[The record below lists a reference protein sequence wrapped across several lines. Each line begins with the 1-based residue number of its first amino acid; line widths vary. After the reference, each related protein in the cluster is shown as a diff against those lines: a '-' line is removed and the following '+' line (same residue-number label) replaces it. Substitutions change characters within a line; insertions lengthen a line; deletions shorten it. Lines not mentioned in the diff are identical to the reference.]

1 MLFKTCPANGLSIRG
16 VRAKDD
22 AALVGVIENAGLGKS
37 FRTEKIWGIFL
48 SSTTVEIRGSY
59 MFSLVVV
66 IFHV

>member
-48 SSTTVEIRGSY
+48 SATVEIRGSY